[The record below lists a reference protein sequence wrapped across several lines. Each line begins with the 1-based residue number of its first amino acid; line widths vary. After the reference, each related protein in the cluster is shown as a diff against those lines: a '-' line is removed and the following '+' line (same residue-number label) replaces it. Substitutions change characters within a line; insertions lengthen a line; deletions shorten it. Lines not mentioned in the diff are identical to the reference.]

1 MACDRGRWPIAQN
14 PHSIEAR
21 PIKVRAKYCGN
32 CRVRGSGLPGRR
44 INGNNASNPNA
55 LRKNAI
61 SAVAMVLEARRMVI
75 AISPKAT
82 VLVSIHSAAR
92 RATCAGVTNAPR

>member
-1 MACDRGRWPIAQN
+1 MAIAQN

-21 PIKVRAKYCGN
+21 PIDVRARYCGN
-32 CRVRGSGLPGRR
+32 CRVRGSGLPGRT
-44 INGNNASNPNA
+44 ISGSSANNPNA

-61 SAVAMVLEARRMVI
+61 SVVEMLRDASRMAM
-75 AISPKAT
+75 AIRPKAT

-92 RATCAGVTNAPR
+92 REACCAVTNALR